1 MQEVCLDFL
10 VRRSK
15 LTWLLVR
22 FIVFAVR
29 PEMPAQSTG
38 SVPIPTQIPGR
49 NALLMGTDLY
59 PKQWP
64 EARWEIDL
72 RMMEAAHLNIVRIAE
87 FAGSRIESSEGH
99 FDLTGWTTQ
108 FVSQKCTIRSLDH
121 CVLEPIL

>member
-1 MQEVCLDFL
+1 
-10 VRRSK
+10 
-15 LTWLLVR
+15 
-22 FIVFAVR
+22 
-29 PEMPAQSTG
+29 MPAQSTG

-64 EARWEIDL
+64 EARWKIDL

-87 FAGSRIESSEGH
+87 
-99 FDLTGWTTQ
+99 